1 MLKAA
6 LGEPVF
12 CAVARAARE
21 FDFKSALVA
30 LRPAE
35 D

>member
-12 CAVARAARE
+12 CAVARARE
-21 FDFKSALVA
+21 FDFESALVA
-30 LRPAE
+30 LTPAE